1 MDQSI
6 TQGPSICRGGPKAHW
21 LIAASSQA
29 SEAVPR
35 AVSFIMRLPRA
46 TELPPTLGN
55 LGPGQALLGAAWEA
69 QALVSGRQALT
80 AGRPWASQRSS
91 LGLFPICKMWVI
103 LLGSDEIV
111 IKCFA

>member
-6 TQGPSICRGGPKAHW
+6 TQGPSICRGGSKAHW

-35 AVSFIMRLPRA
+35 AVRFIMRLPRA

-55 LGPGQALLGAAWEA
+55 LDLGQALLGAAWEA
-69 QALVSGRQALT
+69 QALVSGKTGPNSWKTL
-80 AGRPWASQRSS
+80 GKSEVLWAC
-91 LGLFPICKMWVI
+91 FPSV
-103 LLGSDEIV
+103 
-111 IKCFA
+111 KCG